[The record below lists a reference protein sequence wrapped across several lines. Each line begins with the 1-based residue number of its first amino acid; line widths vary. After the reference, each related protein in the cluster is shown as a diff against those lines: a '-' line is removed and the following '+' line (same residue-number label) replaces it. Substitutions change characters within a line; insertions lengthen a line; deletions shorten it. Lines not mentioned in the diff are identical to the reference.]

1 MTLNCFIL
9 WHVNVLKGRKL
20 RDGNVNFDI
29 HSLHIAMHSW
39 GRLALRPPVC
49 WMVLA
54 GLQATL
60 SVWLV
65 QATQHNPSLTL
76 LAVVVWGGA
85 VICMEDQLEQLEL
98 RPSRASLVAGLLLL
112 LLVTLRSTLVLD
124 KERIVLV
131 LPLLQGLALVLLLR
145 PLRQLASLR
154 QPLIVLSLF
163 PLQDLAMR
171 LLPDYGVSVITAK
184 LAQIYLLVFGVNAA
198 SSGRMVLLG
207 ERGVE
212 VLGECNGMDLMA
224 QLTAIA
230 IVFALAFPIRS
241 RGMRIGFVALAPL
254 LAVLVNAGRI
264 AILAVLNGTT
274 FGNGFDLFQFFHDE
288 WGSLVFAGLATVLL
302 GQIYMVLIERE
313 LDRRH
318 G

>member
-1 MTLNCFIL
+1 
-9 WHVNVLKGRKL
+9 
-20 RDGNVNFDI
+20 
-29 HSLHIAMHSW
+29 
-39 GRLALRPPVC
+39 
-49 WMVLA
+49 MVLA

-154 QPLIVLSLF
+154 QPLVVLSLF

-288 WGSLVFAGLATVLL
+288 WGSLVFAGIATVLL
-302 GQIYMVLIERE
+302 GQIYMALIERE